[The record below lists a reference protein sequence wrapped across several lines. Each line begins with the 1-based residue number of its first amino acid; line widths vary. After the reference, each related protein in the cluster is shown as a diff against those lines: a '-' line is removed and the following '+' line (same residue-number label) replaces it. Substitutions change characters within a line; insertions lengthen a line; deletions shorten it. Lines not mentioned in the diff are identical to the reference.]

1 MFLQPL
7 TLDAPP
13 LPRLSD
19 IVATGAMTL
28 DKGSATVGLRREFM
42 DLGLAGVGRGSRSR
56 ATHAKNTA
64 RTVATD
70 ARQAVEAF
78 LAAMAEEMDDGP
90 LAFKLWALSY
100 EKMRPVEGWPPLS
113 EKVLSLAM
121 QAAGCRRREVDGR
134 KRGRGR
140 YIAFE
145 LPRRP
150 E

>member
-1 MFLQPL
+1 MATADICNNYSGLSL
-7 TLDAPP
+7 AVVGIDGN
-13 LPRLSD
+13 PR
-19 IVATGAMTL
+19 VTGSKTFVTHG
-28 DKGSATVGLRREFM
+28 KSA
-42 DLGLAGVGRGSRSR
+42 
-56 ATHAKNTA
+56 A

-140 YIAFE
+140 YVAFE